1 MDRNRGV
8 GPFKYFV
15 GISSLEEVATRK
27 DRVCVL
33 NILGGESSEVTPV
46 SHAYSGG
53 NVVFGT
59 SPGRQGQVL
68 KTPIGDVP
76 VYNSVREGL
85 DAGHRFNVGVVYLPP
100 SGVRDGVAELIRVN
114 PDLSKIVMI
123 TEKVAVHDAREIRAM
138 GQQGGIDIFGANC
151 LGVADSWNRVRIG
164 GALGGDDPAESLIKG
179 SIAIH
184 SNSGNFTTTIAQYLA
199 AAGWGT
205 TTLISSGKD
214 VFIHFAAPEF
224 VFALANDRRSKAAVI
239 YAEPGGYYEY
249 DLNFTKPVVA
259 CVVGRWKA
267 RLTRAVGHAGA
278 MAGSGD
284 DAMAKERWF
293 MESFGVDGLFTPE
306 NPVCSARGAVVTN
319 IAHIPLALT
328 KVMKLNRVEP
338 DFAPRGSLA
347 LKPWFGANHGI
358 KLPPELDLPAV
369 EAVPPYNEQIAQ
381 LNRQIGRTFPRQP
394 MRDTSGASFMD
405 PNTQITHVHGVSI
418 LEAAKRTLES
428 NLCHALLREPGGA
441 NDSALVNVAI
451 AAGVNLHGDPML
463 AAAQAAREAGN
474 APNAVLAAAC
484 SIYGPKR
491 VEAARK
497 ATDALIDLFA
507 NSGLKDAH
515 DEAVDYKKVNPPDKA
530 LFVGTEPDPRAEA
543 MLAALAARQVKS
555 VFVRYLR
562 SLGGAPTRDAVL
574 SAICATLAWGP
585 LMRKKISRETVRG
598 LPWYLGLWGA
608 LIGASVD
615 AEKHEA
621 QRFCGIRNEELLSS
635 WSATELAYLTL
646 IGERAKP
653 DQLFAF
659 QVLTGLLI
667 SNAVGSISAQGCK
680 GAVSADGPETPSR
693 VQINKAMVGFLTHT
707 GYSHGGAGYEGIVFL
722 AEQFRDSAL
731 KDPSSK
737 AHGLDLKAMAEHFA
751 TAYGKEKTQARE
763 SGGDRTRAI
772 AGLNH
777 PVFRNK
783 PVNKDPREVFIH
795 ELFAGRGEYNVFHEY
810 YHALARALF
819 ETGVTRNVF
828 CVNIDGVIG
837 ALLLKM
843 LWPRY
848 RAGNFSEHD
857 LEIAAF
863 TIFLYGRM
871 IGCAVEID
879 DHINRGRNMDTRTP
893 ASQCRYVA

>member
-1 MDRNRGV
+1 MYRRGV
-8 GPFKYFV
+8 GPFKYYV
-15 GISSLEEVATRK
+15 GISSLEEVATRE

-68 KTPIGDVP
+68 KTPAGDVP
-76 VYNSVREGL
+76 VYNSVRAGL

-100 SGVRDGVAELIRVN
+100 SGVRDGVAELVRVN
-114 PDLSKIVMI
+114 PDLRKIVMI

-138 GQQGGIDIFGANC
+138 GQQSGIDIFGANC

-164 GALGGDDPAESLIKG
+164 GALGGDDPDESLVKG
-179 SIAIH
+179 SIAIY

-205 TTLISSGKD
+205 TTLVSSGKD
-214 VFIHFAAPEF
+214 VYIHFAAPEF
-224 VFALANDRRSKAAVI
+224 VFALANDRRSRGAVI

-293 MESFGVDGLFTPE
+293 MQSFGVEELFTPE

-328 KVMKLNRVEP
+328 RVMKLNRVEP
-338 DFAPRGSLA
+338 DFAPRGSLS
-347 LKPWFGANHGI
+347 LKPWFGSNRGL
-358 KLPPELDLPAV
+358 KLPPELDLPVV
-369 EAVPPYNEQIAQ
+369 EALAPYSQQILQ
-381 LNRQIGRTFPRQP
+381 LNRQIGRAYPRQS
-394 MRDTSGASFMD
+394 MRDTSGASVMD
-405 PNTQITHVHGVSI
+405 PKTQITQVHGVSI

-428 NLCHALLREPGGA
+428 NLCHALMREPGGE
-441 NDSALVNVAI
+441 NDSALMNIAI

-463 AAAQAAREAGN
+463 AAAQASRDAGN
-474 APNAVLAAAC
+474 APNAVLSAAC

-491 VEAARK
+491 IEAARR
-497 ATDALIDLFA
+497 ASDALIDLFA
-507 NSGLKDAH
+507 HSGLQDAR
-515 DEAVDYKKVNPPDKA
+515 DEGFDLRKIPTGNKNLFLSPD
-530 LFVGTEPDPRAEA
+530 PDPRAEA
-543 MLAALAARQVKS
+543 MLAALAARRTKS
-555 VFVRYLR
+555 VFIRYLR

-574 SAICATLAWGP
+574 AAICATLVWGP
-585 LMRKKISRETVRG
+585 LMRKRISRETVRG
-598 LPWYLGLWGA
+598 LPWYVGLWA
-608 LIGASVD
+608 TLIGASVD
-615 AEKHEA
+615 AAKHEPR
-621 QRFCGIRNEELLSS
+621 RFCGIANEELLNS

-653 DQLFAF
+653 AQLFAF

-680 GAVSADGPETPSR
+680 GAVSSDGPETPSR
-693 VQINKAMVGFLTHT
+693 VQINKAMIGFLTHT

-722 AEQFRDSAL
+722 AEQFRDSGL
-731 KDPSSK
+731 NDPSS
-737 AHGLDLKAMAEHFA
+737 ATHGLDLKAMAKRFA
-751 TAYGKEKTQARE
+751 EQYAKQKTELRE
-763 SGGDRTRAI
+763 SGAERMRAI

-783 PVNKDPREVFIH
+783 PVNQDPREAFIR
-795 ELFAGRGEYNVFHEY
+795 ELFRGRGEYNVFHEY
-810 YHALARALF
+810 YHELARALF
-819 ETGVTRNVF
+819 EAGVTRNVF

-848 RAGNFSEHD
+848 RSGGFSEHD
-857 LEIAAF
+857 LEVAAF
-863 TIFLYGRM
+863 TLFLYGRM
-871 IGCAVEID
+871 IGCAAEID
-879 DHINRGRNMDTRTP
+879 DHINRGRNMDTRAP